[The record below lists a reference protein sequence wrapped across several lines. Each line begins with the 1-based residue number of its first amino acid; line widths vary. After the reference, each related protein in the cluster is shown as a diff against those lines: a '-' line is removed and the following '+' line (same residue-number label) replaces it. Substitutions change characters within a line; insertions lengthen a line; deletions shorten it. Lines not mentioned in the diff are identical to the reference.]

1 MKKRLFFTLVTS
13 LALFCVSCS
22 DNDIL
27 PPDAQI
33 TDAVQSRSLSASS
46 EHYYYYRGKKI
57 PLNVHPT
64 KRYVVVEQDASA
76 SLMALGVRAEQ
87 DSYYVNETQ
96 RGYIVDVDTAQ
107 TITTSTNVKS
117 LNSLAKDDNIVA
129 IEYVVGDSIL
139 TPISNEFYV
148 KLKKL
153 SDISLLEK
161 YAKAIGCEVEGA
173 IESDDYWISLHSNKE
188 SIFNSLEASNFIY
201 ETGRFAKVDPGFLV
215 NYENCATSSD
225 PYYSSQWDMNGT
237 YGIKANNAWDITK
250 GNSNITVAVVEGGI
264 YTGHPDLANRISHS
278 YDVITGGSPIYYDT
292 HATGVAGIIAANHNN
307 IGVAGVAPNVHL
319 MNIFVGRNNSGERT
333 SRTMA
338 AGIKYAWE
346 NGADI
351 INNSWGNNNGKPSDN
366 SEVIED
372 AINDALTKGRNGKGC
387 VVVFSSGNGG
397 IMAYPAKCIDGIMA
411 VGETNSN
418 GNVTSTSGKG
428 PELDVVAP
436 GYYIPLLNQNG
447 SVIFTEEYCTGT
459 SFAAPHVS
467 GIAALILSLNPN
479 LTQSQVN
486 TIIKET
492 ASSKSW
498 NSTQGYGRVN
508 AYAALKTV
516 NKDYSIAIAN
526 GNGSVVNA
534 LAKFYI
540 PNLPKSATVQW
551 STSSGKATFESPFSN
566 DTVTFRYNFTGRT
579 MSDEIRATVTYCGM
593 TSNHSIPVTVT
604 NEPKI
609 FGVERIE
616 YDLNNDRLDFKVVC
630 SDNNATFTWSGG
642 ETSMCWIDFPY
653 AGDASFIDAPQ
664 IYKSLDVTHFISG
677 KTYTLSVT
685 ASNQYAWD
693 TYYFEYTHPYSNG
706 MLNENQEEEEEQL

>member
-1 MKKRLFFTLVTS
+1 MKHYFLLSLITSFVLFG
-13 LALFCVSCS
+13 VSCS
-22 DNDIL
+22 DNDIP
-27 PPDAQI
+27 PPDSQI
-33 TDAVQSRSLSASS
+33 ADAVQSRSLSASS
-46 EHYYYYRGKKI
+46 EHYYYYKGKKI

-64 KRYVVVEQDASA
+64 KRYVVVEKDASA
-76 SLMALGVRAEQ
+76 SLMALGTKAEQ

-96 RGYIVDVDTAQ
+96 KGYIVDVDT
-107 TITTSTNVKS
+107 TEMVTTSTNVKS
-117 LNSLAKDDNIVA
+117 LKSLAKDDNIIA

-139 TPISNEFYV
+139 RPISNKFYV
-148 KLKKL
+148 RLKKL
-153 SDISLLEK
+153 SDISLLKQLAEK
-161 YAKAIGCEVEGA
+161 IGCEISGPTKFDE
-173 IESDDYWISLHSNKE
+173 YWIRLYSTKE
-188 SIFNSLEASNFIY
+188 SMLNSLNASNYLY
-201 ETGRFAKVDPGFLV
+201 ETGLFEDVDPGFIFNFKDHSV
-215 NYENCATSSD
+215 PSD
-225 PYYSSQWDMNGT
+225 PYYTSQWNLNGT
-237 YGIKANNAWDITK
+237 YGIQANNAWGITK
-250 GNSNITVAVVEGGI
+250 GSSSVTVAVVEQGI
-264 YTGHPDLANRISHS
+264 NMNHQDLSGRFHS
-278 YDVITGGSPIYYDT
+278 YVYNCADSSSNAVFPSTDHGNM
-292 HATGVAGIIAANHNN
+292 VAGIIAANHNN
-307 IGVAGVAPNVHL
+307 VDVAGIAPQVKL
-319 MNIFVGRNNSGERT
+319 MNICRT
-333 SRTMA
+333 SDAEEIANGINA
-338 AGIKYAWE
+338 AWQ

-351 INNSWGNNNGKPSDN
+351 INNSWGDDDGDYTTSAVLEK
-366 SEVIED
+366 
-372 AINDALTKGRNGKGC
+372 AISDALTKGRDGKGC
-387 VVVFSSGNGG
+387 VIVFSSGNKGK
-397 IMAYPAKCIDGIMA
+397 MSYPALCKPDILV

-428 PELDVVAP
+428 IELDVVAP
-436 GYYIPLLNQNG
+436 GYFIPLLNKDG
-447 SVIFTEEYCTGT
+447 GVTFTEEVCKGT

-508 AYAALKTV
+508 AYAALKAV

-526 GNGSVVNA
+526 GNGSIVNG

-551 STSSGKATFESPFSN
+551 STSSGKATFEGPYSN
-566 DTVTFRYNFTGRT
+566 DSVNFRYNFTGRM

-616 YDLNNDRLDFKVVC
+616 YGPSSNQLDFKVVC

-642 ETSMCWIDFPY
+642 ETTICWIDFPY
-653 AGDASFIDAPQ
+653 AGDASFMDTPQ
-664 IYKSLDVTHFISG
+664 IYKSLDVTHFIPG

-706 MLNENQEEEEEQL
+706 MLNENQ

>member
-1 MKKRLFFTLVTS
+1 MRHYFLLSLITS
-13 LALFCVSCS
+13 FVLFCVSCS
-22 DNDIL
+22 DNDIP
-27 PPDAQI
+27 PPDSQI
-33 TDAVQSRSLSASS
+33 TDAVQSRSSS
-46 EHYYYYRGKKI
+46 DSPEHYYYYRGKKI

-64 KRYVVVEQDASA
+64 KRYVVVKQDASVN
-76 SLMALGVRAEQ
+76 LMALGIKAEQ

-96 RGYIVDVDTAQ
+96 KGYIVDVDT
-107 TITTSTNVKS
+107 TETTTTSTNAKS
-117 LNSLAKDDNIVA
+117 LNSLAKDNNIVA

-148 KLKKL
+148 KLKNL

-161 YAKAIGCEVEGA
+161 YAEVIGCKIEGA
-173 IESDDYWISLHSNKE
+173 IESDNYWISLHSNKE
-188 SIFNSLEASNFIY
+188 SKFNSLEASNFIY
-201 ETGRFAKVDPGFLV
+201 ETGLFAKVDPGFLL
-215 NYENCATSSD
+215 NYENCTIPSD
-225 PYYSSQWDMNGT
+225 PYYSSQWNMNGT

-250 GNSNITVAVVEGGI
+250 GSSSITVAVVEGGI
-264 YTGHPDLANRISHS
+264 YTGHPDLTNRISQS
-278 YDVITGGSPIYYDT
+278 YDVITDGSPVYYDT
-292 HATGVAGIIAANHNN
+292 HATAVAGIIAANHNN

-319 MNIFVGRNNSGERT
+319 MNVFVGRNGTDERT

-338 AGIKYAWE
+338 AGINYAWK
-346 NGADI
+346 NGADV
-351 INNSWGNNNGKPSDN
+351 INNSWGIIDGSQPTG

-372 AINDALTKGRNGKGC
+372 AINDALTKGRDGKGC
-387 VVVFSSGNGG
+387 VVVFASGNGNV
-397 IMAYPAKCIDGIMA
+397 MAYPAKCIDDIMA

-447 SVIFTEEYCTGT
+447 SVIFTEEYTGT

-492 ASSKSW
+492 ASSKIW

-526 GNGSVVNA
+526 GNGSIVNA
-534 LAKFYI
+534 LAKFFI
-540 PNLPKSATVQW
+540 PNLPNSATVQW

-579 MSDEIRATVTYCGM
+579 MSDEIRATVTYCDM

-616 YDLNNDRLDFKVVC
+616 YSPSNNRLDFKIVC

-642 ETSMCWIDFPY
+642 ETSTCWIDFPY
-653 AGDASFIDAPQ
+653 AGDASFMDTPQ
-664 IYKSLDVTHFISG
+664 IYKSLDVTHFIQG

-685 ASNQYAWD
+685 ASNQYAGD

-706 MLNENQEEEEEQL
+706 MLNENQEEEEEQ

>member
-1 MKKRLFFTLVTS
+1 MFNILKFNLMKKGLFFTLVTS
-13 LALFCVSCS
+13 IALFCVSCS
-22 DNDIL
+22 DNDIP
-27 PPDAQI
+27 PPDSQI
-33 TDAVQSRSLSASS
+33 TDAVQSRSMSASS

-107 TITTSTNVKS
+107 TITTSANVKS

-139 TPISNEFYV
+139 TPISNKFYIR
-148 KLKKL
+148 LKQL
-153 SDISLLEK
+153 SDLPLLEK
-161 YAKAIGCEVEGA
+161 YAESIGCNVEGSVA
-173 IESDDYWISLHSNKE
+173 YNDYWICLSNNKY
-188 SIFNSLEASNFIY
+188 SKFNSLEASNFIY
-201 ETGRFAKVDPGFLV
+201 ETGKFAKVDPGFLPEFTY
-215 NYENCATSSD
+215 NSIPTD
-225 PYYSSQWDMNGT
+225 PDYGSQWDMSSF
-237 YGIKANNAWDITK
+237 YGINAEQAWNITK
-250 GNSNITVAVVEGGI
+250 GSSGIIVAITESGYNAS
-264 YTGHPDLANRISHS
+264 HPDLVGRTVVS
-278 YDVITGGSPIYYDT
+278 YDVTTGTPPSSPT
-292 HATGVAGIIAANHNN
+292 NHATMVAGIIAANHNN
-307 IGVAGVAPNVHL
+307 INIAGVSPNVSL
-319 MNIFVGRNNSGERT
+319 MNLSHGNKGYRT
-333 SRTMA
+333 PQTA
-338 AGIKYAWE
+338 AAAINYAWQ

-351 INNSWGNNNGKPSDN
+351 INCAWEFNGESDC
-366 SEVIED
+366 IEE
-372 AINDALTKGRNGKGC
+372 AINDALTLGRNGKGC
-387 VVVFSSGNGG
+387 IVCFASGNDGE
-397 IMAYPAKCIDGIMA
+397 IAYPASSNPQIMV
-411 VGETNSN
+411 VGEISSN
-418 GNVTSTSGKG
+418 GNVTSESGKG

-436 GYYIPLLNQNG
+436 GNNITSLGLSG
-447 SVIFTEEYCTGT
+447 IMSDSGT

-526 GNGSVVNA
+526 GNGSIVNG

-566 DTVTFRYNFTGRT
+566 DTVLFRYNFTGRT

-616 YDLNNDRLDFKVVC
+616 YGSNNNRLDFKVVC

-653 AGDASFIDAPQ
+653 AGDALFIDAPQ
-664 IYKSLDVTHFISG
+664 IYKSLDVTGFIPG